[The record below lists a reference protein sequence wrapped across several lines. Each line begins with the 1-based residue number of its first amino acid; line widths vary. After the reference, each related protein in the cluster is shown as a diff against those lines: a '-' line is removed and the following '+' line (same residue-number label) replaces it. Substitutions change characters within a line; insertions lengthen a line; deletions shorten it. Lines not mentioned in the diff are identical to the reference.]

1 MVIDIVQKKV
11 EQSKGRRGGSGAGGD
26 AGDGGGQGRSSRYND
41 QITQRPGREAKHS
54 GCFKERKC
62 INNIEN

>member
-26 AGDGGGQGRSSRYND
+26 AGDGGARGGLQDTMIRSLSVQAGKQSTLGVSKRGSVL
-41 QITQRPGREAKHS
+41 I
-54 GCFKERKC
+54 
-62 INNIEN
+62 I